1 MAVQAGEEM
10 MDILSEGEPDMSHM
24 DYDLEYSVRV
34 GKTEYV
40 RLVCNGLW
48 NCSDSSDGLVYSFQ
62 GHIHVHVRVHVHDI
76 IVSIH

>member
-40 RLVCNGLW
+40 RQYG
-48 NCSDSSDGLVYSFQ
+48 SDCMYNIL
-62 GHIHVHVRVHVHDI
+62 
-76 IVSIH
+76 